1 MRTKDQH
8 LKLKG
13 KTYYYVRDVP
23 KDVRDQYGKSRIEVS
38 LKTRDKTT
46 ARDRRNEKSKEI
58 EREWHAIRTGR
69 NARQADAG
77 FVAQALMER
86 TEGDDTPLLEGLAND
101 IDDLASQFAKDRS
114 AEALDA
120 AREYVLEETEEG
132 RKLQHRLDLYY
143 GKVTYCQAGENYLK
157 LKPELTD
164 KTKNEYR
171 RAYREADKNSLP
183 QMDKLT
189 PQRLKMFANHQG
201 ATKAKATVNKML
213 SAIRGLIEFN
223 GIDVT
228 ALKSISANSVKS
240 EIKRQVWKPEDLR
253 KVLEASKSKWLSDVV
268 LIGLYTGAREGAIAD
283 MSYDAEND
291 WIVFPRQKQEADD
304 RKLPC
309 PDRIREARSQSSIS
323 SQFTVAK
330 QKAGFTGAEFDNI
343 YVFHSLRHMAASR
356 LNDLGVPE
364 HIAARIVGH
373 KNQSMTFGRYGSK
386 GEVEALR
393 EYIEKADWSD
403 IFDKE

>member
-86 TEGDDTPLLEGLAND
+86 TEGDDTPLLEELVDAIDTLAFP
-101 IDDLASQFAKDRS
+101 FAKNKS

-132 RKLQHRLDLYY
+132 RRLQHLLDLYE

-171 RAYREADKNSLP
+171 RAYR
-183 QMDKLT
+183 
-189 PQRLKMFANHQG
+189 
-201 ATKAKATVNKML
+201 
-213 SAIRGLIEFN
+213 
-223 GIDVT
+223 
-228 ALKSISANSVKS
+228 
-240 EIKRQVWKPEDLR
+240 
-253 KVLEASKSKWLSDVV
+253 
-268 LIGLYTGAREGAIAD
+268 
-283 MSYDAEND
+283 
-291 WIVFPRQKQEADD
+291 
-304 RKLPC
+304 
-309 PDRIREARSQSSIS
+309 
-323 SQFTVAK
+323 
-330 QKAGFTGAEFDNI
+330 
-343 YVFHSLRHMAASR
+343 
-356 LNDLGVPE
+356 
-364 HIAARIVGH
+364 
-373 KNQSMTFGRYGSK
+373 
-386 GEVEALR
+386 
-393 EYIEKADWSD
+393 
-403 IFDKE
+403 